1 MSEPTNPGSPIA
13 LPSHD
18 DPVVASGSTGIGG
31 PVGRMAAIG
40 ATFWTP
46 LRVIVVLATLG
57 YLLGYILDLSCRSTG
72 WMSPE
77 RYEHLCYSDIPP
89 LYSIR
94 GFADGLIPYFQIP
107 SDGVPLE
114 YPVLTGAFMLV
125 AAGLTGVLM
134 RIPGFENAATT
145 FFDVNVLGLWLALLV
160 AVVATALT
168 VRRRPWDAAMVALA
182 PTVILASTIN
192 WDLLPLAFAGV
203 CLALWARNRP
213 LAAGI
218 FLGLA
223 IAAKFYPVFFL
234 VGFGLLTLRSGRWK
248 AFLLLIV
255 GTLSSWLVV
264 NGPVALLAWDGWS
277 YFYRF
282 SRERGEDFGSIWFAI
297 SQAGLTGVPADVLNA
312 VATAALAFL
321 LIGIAGLVLLAPRR
335 PRLAQV
341 LFLIIAAFVLT
352 NKVYS
357 PQYVLWLVPLA
368 VLARPRW
375 RDFLIWQVGEVIYFV
390 AIWWFLV
397 GYGMEDTKGLTP
409 QWYAAAI
416 AVHVLATVYFATM
429 VIRDILEP
437 SHDPVRSDGF
447 SEDTDDPGG
456 GAFDKAP
463 DVLGP
468 GVFGSRALSS
478 RALSSSESSSGPL
491 SQDLGQRQSDSS

>member
-1 MSEPTNPGSPIA
+1 MKRIVM
-13 LPSHD
+13 PSHD
-18 DPVVASGSTGIGG
+18 DPVVASGSAGIGG
-31 PVGRMAAIG
+31 RVGRMAAVG
-40 ATFWTP
+40 ATWWTP
-46 LRVIVVLATLG
+46 LRVLIVLATLG
-57 YLLGYILDLSCRSTG
+57 YVLGYVLDLACRNTG

-89 LYSIR
+89 LYSLR
-94 GFADGLIPYFQIP
+94 GFADGLLPYFQIP
-107 SDGVPLE
+107 ADGVPLE
-114 YPVLTGAFMLV
+114 YPVLTGVFMLI
-125 AAGLTGVLM
+125 AAGVTGILLRV
-134 RIPGFENAATT
+134 PGFENAATT
-145 FFDVNVLGLWLALLV
+145 FFDVNVIGLWLALLV

-182 PTVILASTIN
+182 PTVIFAATIN

-203 CLALWARNRP
+203 SLALWARQWP

-234 VGFGLLTLRSGRWK
+234 LGFGLLTLRTGRWK
-248 AFLLLIV
+248 AFLLLV
-255 GTLSSWLVV
+255 GGTAAAWLVV

-277 YFYRF
+277 YFYGF

-297 SQAGLTGVPADVLNA
+297 TQAGLPGVPPDILNT
-312 VATAALAFL
+312 VATGALSLL
-321 LIGIAGLVLLAPRR
+321 LIGISGLVLLAPRR

-368 VLARPRW
+368 ALARPRW
-375 RDFLIWQVGEVIYFV
+375 RDFLIWQAGELVYFA

-409 QWYAAAI
+409 QWYSAAI
-416 AVHVLATVYFATM
+416 LVHVVATAYFAIM
-429 VIRDILEP
+429 IIRDILNP
-437 SHDPVRSDGF
+437 SKDPVRSDGF
-447 SEDTDDPGG
+447 LEDSDDPGG
-456 GAFDKAP
+456 GPFDHAP
-463 DVLGP
+463 EAWRMHRAPRPRDVSPDQEPDRIASL
-468 GVFGSRALSS
+468 
-478 RALSSSESSSGPL
+478 
-491 SQDLGQRQSDSS
+491 